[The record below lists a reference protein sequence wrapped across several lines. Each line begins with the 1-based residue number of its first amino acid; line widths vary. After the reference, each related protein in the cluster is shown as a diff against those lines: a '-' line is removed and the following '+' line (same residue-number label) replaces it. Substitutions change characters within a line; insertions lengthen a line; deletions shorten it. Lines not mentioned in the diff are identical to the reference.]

1 MAEECV
7 QFELKIMLF
16 DIFFS
21 ISQTPDTSGYIPSE
35 NEMFSNFFKQV
46 ELADELGFGVGWVA
60 QAHLSTE
67 VQKRNKTPVVPHYPG
82 EVGLC
87 TDFFQ
92 IAQKM
97 FARTKK
103 MEVGSAVLSILASGG
118 PIAIA
123 ERVGSFLALH
133 GLDNMED
140 RRLHIG
146 FSAGR
151 FEFMARP
158 YGIVPRNIIEEAA
171 WPALRG
177 QIFAEASEIFL
188 RLLNGEVI
196 SSNLIR
202 DTTLTRENFRSDEDW
217 IKVQNAAKEHNNLNE
232 IPEKVEI
239 PHRYDFE
246 EIKTIPQNWRRE
258 LLNLVLGSHDPKLQI
273 EVNKWRPV
281 QVFNLSIT
289 PPHIIEQTHE
299 RMNENY
305 HPDGGTWN
313 RNMMPRTIMIFV
325 NNEKDLSPKEQS
337 IAAKEEAKAALN
349 TYWSALEGTID
360 PSKVERATDNAVI
373 GNVQEVAEQIIQR
386 FNENDKLMCWF
397 DFFNHDSER
406 VQRNMKAFMNEVVPI
421 VNGEK

>member
-1 MAEECV
+1 
-7 QFELKIMLF
+7 MLF

-35 NEMFSNFFKQV
+35 KEMFTNFFEQV

-67 VQKRNKTPVVPHYPG
+67 IQKRNNTPVVPHYPG

-97 FARTKK
+97 FSRTKR

-123 ERVGSFLALH
+123 ERVGAFLALH
-133 GLDNMED
+133 GMDGMED
-140 RRLHIG
+140 RKLHIG

-158 YGIVPRNIIEEAA
+158 YGIIPRNMVEEAA

-196 SSNLIR
+196 SSNMIR
-202 DTTLTRENFRSDEDW
+202 DTVLTRENFRSDEDW
-217 IKVQNAAKEHNNLNE
+217 MKVQEAAKEFFDLKE
-232 IPEKVEI
+232 LTETVEI

-246 EIKTIPQNWRRE
+246 EIKTIPQNWRRD
-258 LLNLVLGSHDPKLQI
+258 LLNLVLGSHDQNLQI

-289 PPHIIEQTHE
+289 PPHIIEETHE
-299 RMNENY
+299 RMAENY
-305 HPDGGTWN
+305 HLDGGKWN
-313 RNMMPRTIMIFV
+313 RGMMPRTIMVFV
-325 NNEKDLSPKEQS
+325 NNEEGLSSEEQS

-373 GNVQEVAEQIIQR
+373 GNVEEVAEQIIQR
-386 FNENDKLMCWF
+386 FDRNDKLMCWF

-406 VQRNMKAFMNEVVPI
+406 VQRNMKAFMDEVVPI
-421 VNGEK
+421 VNGEE

>member
-7 QFELKIMLF
+7 RFECGMMLF

-35 NEMFSNFFKQV
+35 KEMFTNFFEQV

-67 VQKRNKTPVVPHYPG
+67 IQKRNNTPVVPHYPG

-97 FARTKK
+97 FSRTKR

-123 ERVGSFLALH
+123 ERVGAFLALH
-133 GLDNMED
+133 GMDGMED
-140 RRLHIG
+140 RKLHIG

-158 YGIVPRNIIEEAA
+158 YGIIPRNMVEEAA

-196 SSNLIR
+196 SSNMIR
-202 DTTLTRENFRSDEDW
+202 DTVLTRENFRSDEDW
-217 IKVQNAAKEHNNLNE
+217 MKVQEAAKEFFDLKE
-232 IPEKVEI
+232 LTETVEI
-239 PHRYDFE
+239 SNRYDFE
-246 EIKTIPQNWRRE
+246 EIKTIPQNWRRD
-258 LLNLVLGSHDPKLQI
+258 LLNLVLGSHDQNLQI

-289 PPHIIEQTHE
+289 PPHIIEETHE
-299 RMNENY
+299 RMAENY
-305 HPDGGTWN
+305 HLDGGKWN
-313 RNMMPRTIMIFV
+313 RGMMPRTIMVFV
-325 NNEKDLSPKEQS
+325 NNEEGLSSEEQS

-373 GNVQEVAEQIIQR
+373 GNVEEVAKQIIQR
-386 FNENDKLMCWF
+386 FDRNDKLMCWF

-406 VQRNMKAFMNEVVPI
+406 VQRNMKAFMDEVAPI
-421 VNGEK
+421 VNGEE

>member
-7 QFELKIMLF
+7 RFECGMMLF

-35 NEMFSNFFKQV
+35 KEMFSNFFEQV

-67 VQKRNKTPVVPHYPG
+67 IQKRNNTPVVPHYPG

-97 FARTKK
+97 FSRTKK

-123 ERVGSFLALH
+123 ERVGAFLALH
-133 GLDNMED
+133 GMDGMED
-140 RRLHIG
+140 RKLHIG

-158 YGIVPRNIIEEAA
+158 YGIIPRNIVEEAA

-196 SSNLIR
+196 SSNMIR
-202 DTTLTRENFRSDEDW
+202 DTVLTRENFRSDEDW
-217 IKVQNAAKEHNNLNE
+217 KKVQDAAKEFFDLKE
-232 IPEKVEI
+232 LTETVEI

-246 EIKTIPQNWRRE
+246 EIKTIPQNWRRD
-258 LLNLVLGSHDPKLQI
+258 LLNLVLGSHDPNLQI

-289 PPHIIEQTHE
+289 PPHIIEETHE
-299 RMNENY
+299 RMAENY
-305 HPDGGTWN
+305 HLDGGKWN
-313 RNMMPRTIMIFV
+313 RGMMPRTIMVFV
-325 NNEKDLSPKEQS
+325 NNEEGLSSEEQS

-373 GNVQEVAEQIIQR
+373 GNVEEVAEQIIQR
-386 FNENDKLMCWF
+386 FDRNDKLMCWF

-406 VQRNMKAFMNEVVPI
+406 VQRNMKAFMDEVAPI
-421 VNGEK
+421 VNGEE

>member
-7 QFELKIMLF
+7 RFECGMMLF

-35 NEMFSNFFKQV
+35 KEMFSNFFEQV

-67 VQKRNKTPVVPHYPG
+67 IQKRNNTPVVPHYPG

-97 FARTKK
+97 FSRTKK

-123 ERVGSFLALH
+123 ERVGAFLALH
-133 GLDNMED
+133 GMDGMED
-140 RRLHIG
+140 RKLHIG

-158 YGIVPRNIIEEAA
+158 YGIIPRNIVEEAA

-196 SSNLIR
+196 SSNMIR
-202 DTTLTRENFRSDEDW
+202 DTVLTRENFRSDEDW
-217 IKVQNAAKEHNNLNE
+217 KKVQDAAKEFFDLKE
-232 IPEKVEI
+232 LTETVEI
-239 PHRYDFE
+239 PNRYDFE
-246 EIKTIPQNWRRE
+246 EIKTIPQNWRRD
-258 LLNLVLGSHDPKLQI
+258 LLNLVLGSHDPNLQI

-289 PPHIIEQTHE
+289 PPHIIEETHE
-299 RMNENY
+299 RMAENY
-305 HPDGGTWN
+305 HLDGGKWN
-313 RNMMPRTIMIFV
+313 RGMMPRTIMVFV
-325 NNEKDLSPKEQS
+325 NNEEGLSSEEQS

-373 GNVQEVAEQIIQR
+373 GNVEEVAEQIIQR
-386 FNENDKLMCWF
+386 FDRNDKLMCWF

-406 VQRNMKAFMNEVVPI
+406 VQRNMKAFMDEVAPI